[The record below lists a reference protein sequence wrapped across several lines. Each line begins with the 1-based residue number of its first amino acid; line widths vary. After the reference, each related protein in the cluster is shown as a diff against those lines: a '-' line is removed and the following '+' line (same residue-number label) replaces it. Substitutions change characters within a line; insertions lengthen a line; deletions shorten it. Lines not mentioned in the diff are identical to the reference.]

1 LHLTLHLTGR
11 CNLRCRYCYASPH
24 AGGDMSFDTLRAAVD
39 MAVELARKE
48 NPEQSL
54 GVIFFGGEPLLMRDL
69 IVRAVSYCKGVEQ
82 KTGQLFHF
90 KVTTNGLLLDEDF
103 LTSPDTAEVFVALS
117 HDGVQP
123 AHDANRVDASLSG
136 CFDVLTPKID
146 MLLRH
151 KPYAPALMVVT
162 PRTVGHYARSVEFLF
177 DRGFRYLIS
186 SLDYSSSWTEKD
198 MAALRKQYLKLA
210 DWYYDKTMDE
220 DKFYFSPFEVKI
232 SSHVFPGSCKAERC
246 ELGRTQISVAP
257 NGRLYPCVQFVGDGT
272 DTAYVIGHVETGI
285 DHEARL
291 RLYELNATEK
301 DTCVECAIRD
311 RCNHYC
317 GCLNKQATGS
327 IETVSPVLCAYERTI
342 MPITDRLAARLFK
355 VRSPLFI
362 QKHYNEMYP
371 IVSLVEDRT
380 TEHRA

>member
-1 LHLTLHLTGR
+1 MHLTLHLTAR

-24 AGGDMSFDTLRAAVD
+24 VGGDMSFDTLKAAVD
-39 MAVELARKE
+39 MAVELARNE

-69 IVRAVSYCKGVEQ
+69 IVRAIRYCKSVEQ
-82 KTGQLFHF
+82 ETGQFFHF

-117 HDGVQP
+117 HDGVRP
-123 AHDANRVDASLSG
+123 AHDANRVDSSSDG
-136 CFDVLTPKID
+136 SFDALAPKID
-146 MLLRH
+146 LLLRH

-162 PRTVGHYARSVEFLF
+162 PETVGHYARSVQFLF

-186 SLDYSSSWTEKD
+186 SLDYSSHWTERD
-198 MAALRKQYLKLA
+198 MAMLRRQYLKLA
-210 DWYYDKTMDE
+210 DWYYAKTMDE
-220 DKFYFSPFEVKI
+220 EKFYFSPFEVKI

-272 DTAYVIGHVETGI
+272 DTTYVIGHVESGI
-285 DHEARL
+285 DQEARL
-291 RLYELNATEK
+291 RLYELNAMEK
-301 DTCVECAIRD
+301 DTCAECDIRD

-327 IETVSPVLCAYERTI
+327 VETVSPVLCAHERTI
-342 MPITDRLAARLFK
+342 TPIVDGLAARLFK

-380 TEHRA
+380 TGRGV